1 MAHVCLGDHPSGT
14 IAPKRLATVVRLTPS
29 VSYALLPQRGPTL
42 LGGGALVVGRVC
54 LGIRLLS
61 V

>member
-1 MAHVCLGDHPSGT
+1 MAHVCLGDHPWGT
-14 IAPKRLATVVRLTPS
+14 IAPKRLATVVRLTAS

-42 LGGGALVVGRVC
+42 LEGGALVVGRVC

>member
-1 MAHVCLGDHPSGT
+1 MGDNS
-14 IAPKRLATVVRLTPS
+14 PKETSPNCQTDPLCFLRLAAPE
-29 VSYALLPQRGPTL
+29 RGPTL
-42 LGGGALVVGRVC
+42 LVGGALVVGRVC